1 MWLIYYHKAL
11 IFTLLVIRLGHSD
24 IGITT
29 RVYSYLIDEYTQK
42 SDDKIDQSINKLIQT
57 KKNDTKIN

>member
-1 MWLIYYHKAL
+1 MLIYYHKAL

-57 KKNDTKIN
+57 KKERY